1 MLHILVILIIL
12 IHFCLC
18 FKSLAYGC
26 AFYIAVKMIIPTPT
40 RVAGLSLY
48 TFMLV
53 ILIFFAMVRHM
64 VWRKDK
70 KNAKAAT
77 FPFVY
82 LIFPIAILGLFGV
95 VDYSFQYR
103 SLIQFALTEVS
114 PFFLLMIAIK
124 NEDEL
129 RLCVKTLSIS
139 YLIIGV
145 WGIVTYITH
154 INLYVLL
161 FANAFDYSGELYVGN
176 GEEMLRGVLSS
187 SASGNQSEGAIP
199 WGQISL
205 VMLTFGL
212 FYQKI
217 DNKILKN
224 SFIILAVLNCFL
236 STKRS
241 VIVPMLLL
249 LGYMFVNKGIFT
261 RKNLIRGIGFVIIG
275 IVLYINVPVVRDVYH
290 SNIETALFFW
300 DDDLAAEH
308 DFKGSNKSMRMSQ
321 AIYVNNLIS
330 DHFFAG
336 LGYGYPIVHN
346 MKYHVA
352 TDALY
357 FESLYLDTISS
368 SGYIGFL
375 VWIFFFFLLIKKTNF
390 ACRNKLDNYSL
401 HGGYILSVFLTN
413 IYCSFAYY
421 MIVIA
426 LFVKYKQLYGY
437 SCYRPLYFVKKTKP
451 K

>member
-1 MLHILVILIIL
+1 M
-12 IHFCLC
+12 
-18 FKSLAYGC
+18 
-26 AFYIAVKMIIPTPT
+26 
-40 RVAGLSLY
+40 
-48 TFMLV
+48 
-53 ILIFFAMVRHM
+53 
-64 VWRKDK
+64 
-70 KNAKAAT
+70 
-77 FPFVY
+77 
-82 LIFPIAILGLFGV
+82 
-95 VDYSFQYR
+95 
-103 SLIQFALTEVS
+103 
-114 PFFLLMIAIK
+114 
-124 NEDEL
+124 
-129 RLCVKTLSIS
+129 
-139 YLIIGV
+139 
-145 WGIVTYITH
+145 
-154 INLYVLL
+154 
-161 FANAFDYSGELYVGN
+161 
-176 GEEMLRGVLSS
+176 
-187 SASGNQSEGAIP
+187 
-199 WGQISL
+199 
-205 VMLTFGL
+205 
-212 FYQKI
+212 
-217 DNKILKN
+217 
-224 SFIILAVLNCFL
+224 
-236 STKRS
+236 
-241 VIVPMLLL
+241 
-249 LGYMFVNKGIFT
+249 
-261 RKNLIRGIGFVIIG
+261 
-275 IVLYINVPVVRDVYH
+275 RDVYH

-346 MKYHVA
+346 MKYHGA

>member
-12 IHFCLC
+12 IHFYLC

-70 KNAKAAT
+70 KNVKAAT

-224 SFIILAVLNCFL
+224 SFIILG
-236 STKRS
+236 R
-241 VIVPMLLL
+241 
-249 LGYMFVNKGIFT
+249 
-261 RKNLIRGIGFVIIG
+261 NLV
-275 IVLYINVPVVRDVYH
+275 
-290 SNIETALFFW
+290 
-300 DDDLAAEH
+300 
-308 DFKGSNKSMRMSQ
+308 
-321 AIYVNNLIS
+321 
-330 DHFFAG
+330 
-336 LGYGYPIVHN
+336 
-346 MKYHVA
+346 
-352 TDALY
+352 
-357 FESLYLDTISS
+357 
-368 SGYIGFL
+368 
-375 VWIFFFFLLIKKTNF
+375 
-390 ACRNKLDNYSL
+390 C
-401 HGGYILSVFLTN
+401 
-413 IYCSFAYY
+413 
-421 MIVIA
+421 
-426 LFVKYKQLYGY
+426 
-437 SCYRPLYFVKKTKP
+437 
-451 K
+451 

>member
-1 MLHILVILIIL
+1 
-12 IHFCLC
+12 
-18 FKSLAYGC
+18 
-26 AFYIAVKMIIPTPT
+26 
-40 RVAGLSLY
+40 
-48 TFMLV
+48 
-53 ILIFFAMVRHM
+53 
-64 VWRKDK
+64 
-70 KNAKAAT
+70 
-77 FPFVY
+77 
-82 LIFPIAILGLFGV
+82 
-95 VDYSFQYR
+95 
-103 SLIQFALTEVS
+103 
-114 PFFLLMIAIK
+114 MIAIK

-187 SASGNQSEGAIP
+187 SASGNQSEGVIP

-249 LGYMFVNKGIFT
+249 LGYIFVNKGIFT
-261 RKNLIRGIGFVIIG
+261 RKNLIRGIGLVIIG

-330 DHFFAG
+330 DHFFTG

-346 MKYHVA
+346 MKYHGA

-426 LFVKYKQLYGY
+426 LFVKYKQFYGY
-437 SCYRPLYFVKKTKP
+437 SCYRPLYFVKTKH